1 MQNKEFL
8 MLKRIGII
16 AALFLLVVVALLGIK
31 TPRTQVLQT
40 DRVLEASGLAQ
51 SLINDNVLYSHND
64 SGGEASVFAIDT
76 QGKLLAEIVIEG
88 ASNRDWED
96 IATAIDPEDG
106 KAYIYIGEIGD
117 NGARHPSVK
126 IYRVPEPRLN
136 TADSLYQI
144 SDVET
149 YSIVYEDGARDAEAL
164 FIEPKTGDIYI
175 ISKREEQ
182 VGIYQIS
189 YPPSTL
195 EVNTARKL
203 GTMKMSWVTAADIS
217 PDGKYILVKNYPGI
231 RRYKKGKRRSVL
243 KALSGKGKNMPYSLE
258 PQGEAVCF
266 DPKGK
271 GYYTLSEA
279 SADAPQVLYYYK

>member
-31 TPRTQVLQT
+31 TPRTQILQT

-189 YPPSTL
+189 YPQSTL

-217 PDGKYILVKNYPGI
+217 PDGKYILIKNYPGI